1 VKKLCTGD
9 FFFHGQSPHSD
20 GQPISDK
27 HVFQSLASGKGAG
40 SLEACTAAAAV
51 PQLVI
56 VGGEDGSTGGGNFGL
71 SRGTPF
77 LASRGLAHMP
87 LEQLK
92 DLLGSSSAAT
102 RLTAAGIAV
111 REKNSH
117 STNATLRMTLR
128 SLSF

>member
-1 VKKLCTGD
+1 VEKLCTGD
-9 FFFHGQSPHSD
+9 FFLHGQSEGPNVRVE
-20 GQPISDK
+20 
-27 HVFQSLASGKGAG
+27 HVFQSLASNNGAS

-51 PQLVI
+51 PQLVV
-56 VGGEDGSTGGGNFGL
+56 VGGGDGSTGGGDFGL

-117 STNATLRMTLR
+117 STNATLRKTLR